1 MLKQIFNNILHIKIK
16 DLKLKSNLWETIKFG
31 VILILLSILSIILN
45 GFLFAWN
52 SNLISKYHSYELIFL
67 VLRIFLFATIEE
79 LIFRVIIQKS
89 IYDATKKNKKDAIIT
104 IIVSSIIFSLFH
116 LVNTVSDYSKSEI
129 IMQMW
134 STCIAG
140 IYLGSI
146 YLKTENWLGCAII
159 HTIHNISVGIVC
171 SLEGEVSNVVLYNI
185 TNVFNNIE
193 EILLLI
199 SSIYIL
205 KTIKLPKESEDLKNE
220 T

>member
-1 MLKQIFNNILHIKIK
+1 MLKHIINNILHIKIK

-52 SNLISKYHSYELIFL
+52 SNLISEYHSYELIFL

-89 IYDATKKNKKDAIIT
+89 IYDATKKTKKDAIIT

-116 LVNTVSDYSKSEI
+116 FVNAVSDYSKSEL

-185 TNVFNNIE
+185 TYVFNNIE

>member
-52 SNLISKYHSYELIFL
+52 SNLISEYHSYELIFL

-185 TNVFNNIE
+185 TYVFNNIE

>member
-1 MLKQIFNNILHIKIK
+1 MLKHIINNILHIKIK
-16 DLKLKSNLWETIKFG
+16 DLKLKSNLWDTIKIG
-31 VILILLSILSIILN
+31 AIIILLSILSIILN
-45 GFLFAWN
+45 GFSFGWI
-52 SNLISKYHSYELIFL
+52 SNLTRDYNSYELIFL

-89 IYDATKKNKKDAIIT
+89 IYDATNKTKKDAIIT

-116 LVNTVSDYSKSEI
+116 LVNAVSDYSKSEI

-171 SLEGEVSNVVLYNI
+171 SLEGEVSNVILYNI
-185 TNVFNNIE
+185 TYVFNNIE
-193 EILLLI
+193 EILLFI
-199 SSIYIL
+199 SSIFIL
-205 KTIKLPKESEDLKNE
+205 KTIKLPKEREDFKNE

>member
-1 MLKQIFNNILHIKIK
+1 MLKHIFNNILHIKIK
-16 DLKLKSNLWETIKFG
+16 DLKLKSNLWETIKIG
-31 VILILLSILSIILN
+31 AIIILLSILSIILN

-52 SNLISKYHSYELIFL
+52 SNLISEYHSYELIFL

-116 LVNTVSDYSKSEI
+116 LVNTVSDYSKSEL

-171 SLEGEVSNVVLYNI
+171 SLEGEVSNVILYNI
-185 TNVFNNIE
+185 TYVFNNIE
-193 EILLLI
+193 EILLFI
-199 SSIYIL
+199 SSIFIL
-205 KTIKLPKESEDLKNE
+205 KTIKLPKEREDLKNE